1 MWWINS
7 RYSGIIVLKVVI
19 CVIMRGSR
27 NEKKKYKPPKVVT
40 PASTK
45 SSKRCQ
51 FRLRNS
57 QRIPA
62 ARAAIMVILNWS
74 ARPAHIP
81 ALSMAHRDRLSSRR
95 MDNNSKRI
103 PRKSLRSC
111 RIQNVMQVM
120 ELPNR
125 IPHNHVLR
133 SGIIAWA
140 IDAVT
145 TTQSRYAAKTIT
157 RGPTNGFSIGS
168 SEPGSARST
177 YNMGLY
183 CAG

>member
-1 MWWINS
+1 
-7 RYSGIIVLKVVI
+7 
-19 CVIMRGSR
+19 MRGSR
-27 NEKKKYKPPKVVT
+27 NEKKKYKPPEVAT
-40 PASTK
+40 PANTK
-45 SSKRCQ
+45 SSNRRQ

-81 ALSMAHRDRLSSRR
+81 ALSVAHRDRLSSSRI
-95 MDNNSKRI
+95 DNNSKRI

-111 RIQNVMQVM
+111 RIQNVMEVI
-120 ELPNR
+120 ELANR
-125 IPHNHVLR
+125 MAHNHVLR
-133 SGIIAWA
+133 SGIIAWV

-157 RGPTNGFSIGS
+157 RGPTNGFSIGI
-168 SEPGSARST
+168 SEPGNARRT
-177 YNMGLY
+177 YNMGL
-183 CAG
+183 